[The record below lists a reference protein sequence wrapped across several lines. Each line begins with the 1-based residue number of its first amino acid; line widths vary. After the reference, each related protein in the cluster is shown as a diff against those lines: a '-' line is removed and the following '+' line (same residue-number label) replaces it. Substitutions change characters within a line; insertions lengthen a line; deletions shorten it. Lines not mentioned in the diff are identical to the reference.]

1 MCENLSRSL
10 GKGVRKFIELTR
22 GCRKIYRPEC
32 MADFWPKTAFFY
44 TAWQDTWAISDFDLV
59 GWVVRKFFGLTRGW
73 VRKFIELTR
82 WSMFPVVQDK
92 KTFYKVKNKSCKIIL
107 KNKFHQKKI
116 CLFEKIFLIFFW
128 GKKNLKANFLKKS
141 YPYSNIFFILCR
153 SVIPGKSESWKERNP
168 LSGVR

>member
-107 KNKFHQKKI
+107 KNKFHQKNLSLRKNFPQFFLRKEKFKGKFPKKI
-116 CLFEKIFLIFFW
+116 LSLFEHILH
-128 GKKNLKANFLKKS
+128 
-141 YPYSNIFFILCR
+141 FI
-153 SVIPGKSESWKERNP
+153 
-168 LSGVR
+168 